1 MGNNFR
7 QFIHPTAT
15 GTRLRSHMRVY
26 YIKVTQIPL
35 TRTCLV
41 ILVCREQYEHRSGT
55 DLAGQLSAASIDRAS
70 VHAPQELSGRRVVP
84 WSVPVWWCQIE
95 RGKRKTNKSAKRRR
109 GNIRQYETEMQL
121 FPQKE
126 IGGRARGTGARLSG
140 PATRHSG
147 CGPGYQCKAKS
158 RNSPEK
164 SHLNIFFSKSQIL

>member
-1 MGNNFR
+1 MGNNFC
-7 QFIHPTAT
+7 QFIHPMAT
-15 GTRLRSHMRVY
+15 GTQLRSHTSFH
-26 YIKVTQIPL
+26 YIKVTQIAL

-41 ILVCREQYEHRSGT
+41 ILVCREQYKYSSGM
-55 DLAGQLSAASIDRAS
+55 DLAGQLSAASINRAS

-84 WSVPVWWCQIE
+84 WSMPVWCCQIE
-95 RGKRKTNKSAKRRR
+95 RGKRKTNKSAKCGR
-109 GNIRQYETEMQL
+109 GNIRQHKTEMQL

-126 IGGRARGTGARLSG
+126 TGGRARRKGARLWA

-147 CGPGYQCKAKS
+147 YGPGYQCKAKS